1 MKNRPLITIATVT
14 YNAGATLQRTLQSVA
29 CQDYPRIEHLIVDG
43 RSRDDTLPLVQR
55 YVEQNTMASVPHSI
69 RLVCEHDQGLYDAMN
84 KGVSRCSGQWV
95 IFMNAGDVFASDDCV
110 EKAMACAYDADVVN
124 DMFSC
129 KWRERKQILF
139 K

>member
-84 KGVSRCSGQWV
+84 KAIRQATGEYIVFLNAPATASSKRATLSRWTSACSTR
-95 IFMNAGDVFASDDCV
+95 ATAPT
-110 EKAMACAYDADVVN
+110 
-124 DMFSC
+124 
-129 KWRERKQILF
+129 
-139 K
+139 

>member
-84 KGVSRCSGQWV
+84 KAIRQATGEYIV
-95 IFMNAGDVFASDDCV
+95 FLNAGDKIA
-110 EKAMACAYDADVVN
+110 EGK
-124 DMFSC
+124 
-129 KWRERKQILF
+129 KKL